1 MLFSLSVCNSSPDGQ
16 LSGALNIVVVV
27 TAVAA
32 VVCDKMALGCEIVL
46 RGTHIFT
53 GRSFSFP
60 LFFSNVCRRRS
71 QLSRGVDLPAIP
83 PPSMFPIIAK
93 AIFHRMSIVS

>member
-1 MLFSLSVCNSSPDGQ
+1 MCNSSPDGQ

-60 LFFSNVCRRRS
+60 LFFFRTDVVAGPSYQEESISLPFLHLRCS
-71 QLSRGVDLPAIP
+71 LSLQKQYCTV
-83 PPSMFPIIAK
+83 
-93 AIFHRMSIVS
+93 